1 MPQGSNEVVHIP
13 FHGDE
18 ILAIDV
24 DGKPYVVVKPAVEAI
39 GLDYWA
45 QIRKLRERSW
55 ATTASKAVVAAD
67 GKVRDMVTCD
77 VRTFLM
83 LLATIDEN
91 RVAADVKDKL
101 VAYQAEVADAIEAYW
116 TQGGALNP
124 RATRQQLDEIAE
136 SAERRIRMLGAAKG
150 LVDDRWLEAMAREQL
165 AIGLGRE
172 PEQDPATRFLTVA
185 EYLEEQGVSG
195 SEVRKLSPTFG
206 KRLKLAYVARRGEP
220 PGKSLRFVDGAQ
232 REVFVYTEADRDLF
246 DAVWAEFNDDLVT
259 T

>member
-1 MPQGSNEVVHIP
+1 MSQGTNELIHIP

-24 DGKPYVVVKPAVEAI
+24 DGKPYIVVKPAVESI

-55 ATTASKAVVAAD
+55 ATTAPKAVVAAD

-91 RVAADVKDKL
+91 RVAADVKDRL
-101 VAYQAEVADAIEAYW
+101 VAYQAEVADVIEAYW
-116 TQGGALNP
+116 TRGGAINP
-124 RATRQQLDEIAE
+124 RATREQLDAIVG
-136 SAERRIRMLGAAKG
+136 SAELRIRMLAAAKG
-150 LVDDRWLEAMAREQL
+150 LVDDRWLEAKAREEI
-165 AIGLGRE
+165 AIGLGQE

-195 SEVRKLSPTFG
+195 AEIRKLSPTFG
-206 KRLKLAYVARRGEP
+206 KRLKLAFINFYGMP

-232 REVFVYTEADRDLF
+232 REVFVYTEADRGLF
-246 DAVWAEFNDDLVT
+246 DEVWADFNDDPS
-259 T
+259 